1 MLYEH
6 HLFIYIKNLKHIMA
20 TKADKE
26 LFQEKLEAL
35 KNEIEETQEE
45 FDFNPSD
52 FFPDTQDVDLNLTF
66 EMHDYERDLEMIRA
80 ESRETLECI
89 ANLYLDENIMAN
101 KNINNIIRNDALAL
115 SDLKFSIS
123 CAKRGLINLM
133 RQIDGGSVDADLYQ
147 SVSMFQREMKE
158 GIQML
163 YKLQKDM
170 KVFFKELKDELK
182 DINVGETDISTSD
195 KYKGMKV
202 MDRDI
207 NKTLEKIL
215 NDKKE
220 KEI

>member
-1 MLYEH
+1 
-6 HLFIYIKNLKHIMA
+6 MA
-20 TKADKE
+20 SKAE
-26 LFQEKLEAL
+26 FQEKLEEL
-35 KNEIEETQEE
+35 KTELEQTQEVLD
-45 FDFNPSD
+45 FDPSD
-52 FFPDTQDVDLNLTF
+52 FFPDTQDVDLDLTI
-66 EMHDYERDLEMIRA
+66 EMHDYEMDLQMIRA
-80 ESRETLECI
+80 ESKDTLECI
-89 ANLYLDENIMAN
+89 ANLYLDEKVMSN

-158 GIQML
+158 GIQVL

-170 KVFFKELKDELK
+170 KLFFKELKDELK
-182 DINVGETDISTSD
+182 DINVGDTNIDASD

-202 MDRDI
+202 TDRDI

-220 KEI
+220 KDAEVKNKV